1 MNRVHE
7 LNRAAFQLGRVYQYL
22 TKANAEDA
30 AMLVIMAQSAVDS
43 EYRLLEAVRIF
54 TETH

>member
-22 TKANAEDA
+22 IKAGAADA
-30 AMLVIMAQSAVDS
+30 AMLVIMAQAAVDS
-43 EYRLLEAVRIF
+43 EYKLLETIRIF